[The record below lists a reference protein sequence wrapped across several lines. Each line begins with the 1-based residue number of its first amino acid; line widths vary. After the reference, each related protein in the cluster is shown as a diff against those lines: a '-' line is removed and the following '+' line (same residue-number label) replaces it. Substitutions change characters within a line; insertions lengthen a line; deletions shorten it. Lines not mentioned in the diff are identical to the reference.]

1 MLDLKK
7 YYGEMKKLTIAEL
20 VLNAV
25 TFFCVLFLFVLPCFT
40 ASIGRVFRGE
50 GYGVRGFLEDETSDI
65 RLPVEDGTPAGRGG
79 EI

>member
-40 ASIGRVFRGE
+40 ASIGTARIF
-50 GYGVRGFLEDETSDI
+50 
-65 RLPVEDGTPAGRGG
+65 
-79 EI
+79 

>member
-40 ASIGRVFRGE
+40 ASIGYSPDTIKLGRRCVPNFCKATIRKQLSFRF
-50 GYGVRGFLEDETSDI
+50 RSWKNSN
-65 RLPVEDGTPAGRGG
+65 
-79 EI
+79 